1 MDLAMLATAVIEAEH
16 KREKSKMEK
25 RLRKEAKEAED
36 FGEPYEDLGIPEED
50 LIPVPPGWDFGWDFP
65 ED

>member
-1 MDLAMLATAVIEAEH
+1 MNIAMLATAAIEAEH
-16 KREKSKMEK
+16 KRKERRAK
-25 RLRKEAKEAED
+25 RLRKKEEKELA
-36 FGEPYEDLGIPEED
+36 DLGLEDELEIPEED